1 MNKKA
6 KRILTAA
13 GITAVSATMVG
24 VAAVVSR
31 KISQFVVD
39 TALDREGPKPMKGT
53 KNPNDS
59 VVPEELT
66 AELREM
72 SEKLKNS
79 DCETVEITARDGEKL
94 VGHWHR
100 KDGDKRVIIA
110 MHGWRS
116 SWNKDFGAI
125 TDFWQNNDCSVLY
138 VEQRGQGESGG
149 EYMGF
154 GMIERYDCLDWI
166 DWVNNRINESL
177 PIYLAGIS
185 MGASTVLMAGGFDLP
200 HNVCGIMADCGFT
213 SAHAIWK
220 HVVENNTYF
229 SYNSRSKIVDDLC
242 KKKIQVGS
250 QDYTTLDAMKECNV
264 PVLFIHGTD
273 DTFVPVEMTYE
284 NYKACNAPKKL
295 FVVPGA
301 THAMSY
307 LVDKDGYENVVEE
320 FWEKYDAS
328 IQLH

>member
-1 MNKKA
+1 MNKKT
-6 KRILTAA
+6 KWIMIGA
-13 GITAVSATMVG
+13 GITAATATVAG
-24 VAAVVSR
+24 VAAAVSHR
-31 KISQFVVD
+31 ISKFVVD
-39 TALDREGPKPMKGT
+39 TALDRQGPKPLKGT
-53 KNPNDS
+53 KNPNNS
-59 VVPEELT
+59 VVPEELK
-66 AELREM
+66 AKVQEL

-79 DCETVEITARDGEKL
+79 DLETVTITARDGEKL
-94 VGHWHR
+94 VGHWHH
-100 KDGDKRVIIA
+100 KDTDKRVIIA

-116 SWNKDFGAI
+116 SWAHDFGAI
-125 TDFWQNNDCSVLY
+125 ADFWQDNGSSVLY

-166 DWVNNRINESL
+166 DWVNEKTDESL

-185 MGASTVLMAGGFDLP
+185 MGASTVLMTGGFDLP
-200 HNVCGIMADCGFT
+200 QNVCGIMADCGFT

-220 HVVENNTYF
+220 HVVEGNTRF
-229 SYNSRSKIVDDLC
+229 SYDVRSKVVDDLC

-250 QDYTTLDAMKECNV
+250 QDYTTLDTMKECDV

-273 DTFVPVEMTYE
+273 DTFVPIEMTYE
-284 NYKACNAPKKL
+284 NYKACNAPKTL

-307 LVDKDGYENVVEE
+307 VVDKHGYEKTVKA
-320 FWEKYDAS
+320 FWEAFDTLPYM
-328 IQLH
+328 

>member
-1 MNKKA
+1 MNKKT
-6 KRILTAA
+6 KWIMIGA
-13 GITAVSATMVG
+13 GITAATATVAG
-24 VAAVVSR
+24 VAAAVSHR
-31 KISQFVVD
+31 ISKFVVD
-39 TALDREGPKPMKGT
+39 TALDRQGPKPLKGT
-53 KNPNDS
+53 KNPNNS
-59 VVPEELT
+59 VVPEELK
-66 AELREM
+66 AKVREL

-79 DCETVEITARDGEKL
+79 DLETVTITARDGEKL
-94 VGHWHR
+94 VGHWHH
-100 KDGDKRVIIA
+100 KDTDKRVIIA

-116 SWNKDFGAI
+116 SWAHDFGAI
-125 TDFWQNNDCSVLY
+125 ADFWQDNGSSVLY

-166 DWVNNRINESL
+166 DWVNEKTDESL

-185 MGASTVLMAGGFDLP
+185 MGASTVLMTGGFDLP
-200 HNVCGIMADCGFT
+200 QNVCGIMADCGFT

-220 HVVENNTYF
+220 HVVEGNTRF
-229 SYNSRSKIVDDLC
+229 SYDVRSKVVDDLC

-250 QDYTTLDAMKECNV
+250 QDYTTLDAMKECDV

-273 DTFVPVEMTYE
+273 DTFVPIEMTYE
-284 NYKACNAPKKL
+284 NYKACNAPKTL

-307 LVDKDGYENVVEE
+307 VVDKHGYEKTVKE
-320 FWEKYDAS
+320 FWEAFDTSPYM
-328 IQLH
+328 

>member
-1 MNKKA
+1 MNKKT
-6 KRILTAA
+6 KWIMIGA
-13 GITAVSATMVG
+13 GITAATATAAG
-24 VAAVVSR
+24 VAAAVSHR
-31 KISQFVVD
+31 ISKFVVD
-39 TALDREGPKPMKGT
+39 TALDRQGPKPLKGT
-53 KNPNDS
+53 KNPNNS
-59 VVPEELT
+59 VVPEELK
-66 AELREM
+66 AKVREL

-79 DCETVEITARDGEKL
+79 DLETITITARDGEKL
-94 VGHWHR
+94 VGHWHH
-100 KDGDKRVIIA
+100 KDTDKRVIIA

-116 SWNKDFGAI
+116 SWAHAFGAI
-125 TDFWQNNDCSVLY
+125 ADFWQDNGSSVLY
-138 VEQRGQGESGG
+138 VEQRGQGDSGG

-166 DWVNNRINESL
+166 DWVNERMNDSL

-185 MGASTVLMAGGFDLP
+185 MGASTVLMTGGFDLP
-200 HNVCGIMADCGFT
+200 NNVCGIMADCGFT

-220 HVVENNTYF
+220 HVVEGNTRF
-229 SYNSRSKIVDDLC
+229 SYDVRSKVVDDLC

-250 QDYTTLDAMKECNV
+250 QDYTTLDAMKECEV

-284 NYKACNAPKKL
+284 NYKACASSKML

-307 LVDKDGYENVVEE
+307 VVDKAGYEKIVKQ
-320 FWEKYDAS
+320 FWETYDTP
-328 IQLH
+328 L

>member
-6 KRILTAA
+6 KWIMIGA
-13 GITAVSATMVG
+13 GITAATATVCG
-24 VAAVVSR
+24 VAAAVSHR
-31 KISQFVVD
+31 ISKFVVD
-39 TALDREGPKPMKGT
+39 TALDRQGPKPLKGT
-53 KNPNDS
+53 KNPNNS
-59 VVPEELT
+59 VVPEELK
-66 AELREM
+66 AKVREL

-79 DCETVEITARDGEKL
+79 DLETVTITARDGEKL
-94 VGHWHR
+94 VGHWHH
-100 KDGDKRVIIA
+100 KDTDKRVIIA

-116 SWNKDFGAI
+116 SWAHDFGAI
-125 TDFWQNNDCSVLY
+125 ADFWQDNGSSVLY
-138 VEQRGQGESGG
+138 VEQRGQGKSGG

-166 DWVNNRINESL
+166 DWVNERMNDSL

-185 MGASTVLMAGGFDLP
+185 MGASTVLMTGGFDLP
-200 HNVCGIMADCGFT
+200 NNVCGIMADCGFT

-220 HVVENNTYF
+220 HVVEGNTHF
-229 SYNSRSKIVDDLC
+229 SYDSRSKVVDDLC

-250 QDYTTLDAMKECNV
+250 QDYSTLDAMKECDV

-284 NYKACNAPKKL
+284 NYKACASSKML

-307 LVDKDGYENVVEE
+307 VVDKAGYEKTVKQ
-320 FWEKYDAS
+320 FWETYDTP
-328 IQLH
+328 L

>member
-1 MNKKA
+1 MKKKA
-6 KRILTAA
+6 KWIMIGA
-13 GITAVSATMVG
+13 GITAATATVCG
-24 VAAVVSR
+24 VAAAVSHR
-31 KISQFVVD
+31 ISKFVVD
-39 TALDREGPKPMKGT
+39 TALDRQGPKPLKGT
-53 KNPNDS
+53 KNPNNS
-59 VVPEELT
+59 VVPEELK
-66 AELREM
+66 AKVREL

-79 DCETVEITARDGEKL
+79 DLETVTITARDGEKL
-94 VGHWHR
+94 VGHWHH
-100 KDGDKRVIIA
+100 KDTDKRVIIA

-116 SWNKDFGAI
+116 SWAHDFGTIA
-125 TDFWQNNDCSVLY
+125 DFWQDNGSSVLY

-166 DWVNNRINESL
+166 DLVNDRMNDSM

-185 MGASTVLMAGGFDLP
+185 MGASTVLMTGGFDLP
-200 HNVCGIMADCGFT
+200 NNVCGIMADCGFT

-220 HVVENNTYF
+220 HVVEGNTHF
-229 SYNSRSKIVDDLC
+229 SYDSRSKVVDDLC

-250 QDYTTLDAMKECNV
+250 QDYTTLDAMKECDV

-284 NYKACNAPKKL
+284 NYKACASSKML

-307 LVDKDGYENVVEE
+307 VVDKEGYEKTVKQ
-320 FWEKYDAS
+320 FWETYDTP
-328 IQLH
+328 L

>member
-1 MNKKA
+1 MNRKTKW
-6 KRILTAA
+6 ILAGA
-13 GITAVSATMVG
+13 GITAFSAAMIG
-24 VAAVVSR
+24 VAAGVSR
-31 KISQFVVD
+31 KISKFVVD
-39 TALDREGPKPMKGT
+39 TALDREGPKPIKGT

-66 AELREM
+66 SQLREL

-79 DCETVEITARDGEKL
+79 DCETVEMIARDGEKL
-94 VGHWHR
+94 VGHWHH
-100 KDGDKRVIIA
+100 KEGDKRVIIA

-116 SWNKDFGAI
+116 SWNKDFSAI
-125 TDFWQNNDCSVLY
+125 ADFWQDNGSSVLY

-154 GMIERYDCLDWI
+154 GMIERFDCLDWI
-166 DWVNNRINESL
+166 DWVNERLDDSM

-185 MGASTVLMAGGFDLP
+185 MGASTVLMTGGFDLP
-200 HNVCGIMADCGFT
+200 ENVCGIMADCGFT

-220 HVVENNTYF
+220 HVVENNTHF

-250 QDYTTLDAMKECNV
+250 QDYTTLDAMRECKV
-264 PVLFIHGTD
+264 PVLFVHGTD

-284 NYKACNAPKKL
+284 NYKACVAPKML

-307 LVDKDGYENVVEE
+307 LVDREGYEKIVKE
-320 FWEKYDAS
+320 FWENYDS
-328 IQLH
+328 SNCI

>member
-1 MNKKA
+1 MKKKA
-6 KRILTAA
+6 KWIMIGA
-13 GITAVSATMVG
+13 GITAATATVCG
-24 VAAVVSR
+24 VAAAVSHR
-31 KISQFVVD
+31 ISKFVLD
-39 TALDREGPKPMKGT
+39 TALDRQVPKRLKGT
-53 KNPNDS
+53 KNPNNS
-59 VVPEELT
+59 VVPEELK
-66 AELREM
+66 AKVREL

-79 DCETVEITARDGEKL
+79 DLETVTITARDGEKL
-94 VGHWHR
+94 VGHWHH
-100 KDGDKRVIIA
+100 KDTDKRVIIA

-116 SWNKDFGAI
+116 SWAYDFGTIA
-125 TDFWQNNDCSVLY
+125 DFWQDNGSSVLY
-138 VEQRGQGESGG
+138 VEQRGQGESSG

-166 DWVNNRINESL
+166 DWVNDRMNDSM

-185 MGASTVLMAGGFDLP
+185 MGASTVLMTAGFELP
-200 HNVCGIMADCGFT
+200 ENVCGIMADCGFT

-220 HVVENNTYF
+220 HVVEGNTHF
-229 SYNSRSKIVDDLC
+229 SYDSRSKVVDDLC

-250 QDYTTLDAMKECNV
+250 QDYTTLDAMKECDV

-284 NYKACNAPKKL
+284 NYKACTAPKTL

-307 LVDKDGYENVVEE
+307 VVDKTGYEKTVKD
-320 FWEKYDAS
+320 FWELWDTSLYM
-328 IQLH
+328 